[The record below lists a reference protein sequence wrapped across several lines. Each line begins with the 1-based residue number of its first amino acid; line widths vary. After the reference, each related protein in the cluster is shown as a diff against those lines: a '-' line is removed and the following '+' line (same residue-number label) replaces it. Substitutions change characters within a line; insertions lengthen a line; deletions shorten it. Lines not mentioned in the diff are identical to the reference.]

1 MNGGTTE
8 VAALHSLP
16 SPVRQGNR
24 KDQWWSLGFE
34 RIASD
39 RVELALHSGAVASNG
54 TNGIIKAEQRKFLPY
69 PDAWCILAPGD
80 IVEKTCFIQDPVPT
94 SRGHGFREVVAAS
107 FRIFEMRSTDGYPD
121 FKEILALKVQD
132 SLNRWREKSGKQS
145 PAALQVRQRAEQS
158 VFGRRDVAPEL
169 LEGQTKGEQALLA
182 KAGAVDPDPS
192 IREVLGEE
200 VAALSSGDT
209 SLTDR
214 IMFWQEDPTGISV
227 VDAEKE
233 AERLRKNE
241 TEGNAPTEG
250 DTPSIDEDSGGFLGG
265 IF

>member
-1 MNGGTTE
+1 M
-8 VAALHSLP
+8 SY
-16 SPVRQGNR
+16 RQMDSFANAR
-24 KDQWWSLGFE
+24 TVS
-34 RIASD
+34 R
-39 RVELALHSGAVASNG
+39 LALIGALAFGLGACSVF
-54 TNGIIKAEQRKFLPY
+54 TNQKNPPDEFAVLTKAPLVIP
-69 PDAWCILAPGD
+69 PD
-80 IVEKTCFIQDPVPT
+80 
-94 SRGHGFREVVAAS
+94 
-107 FRIFEMRSTDGYPD
+107 Y
-121 FKEILALKVQD
+121 AL
-132 SLNRWREKSGKQS
+132 RPPKSGQQS

-158 VFGRRDVAPEL
+158 VFGRRDVDPEL

-241 TEGNAPTEG
+241 TEGKAPTEG